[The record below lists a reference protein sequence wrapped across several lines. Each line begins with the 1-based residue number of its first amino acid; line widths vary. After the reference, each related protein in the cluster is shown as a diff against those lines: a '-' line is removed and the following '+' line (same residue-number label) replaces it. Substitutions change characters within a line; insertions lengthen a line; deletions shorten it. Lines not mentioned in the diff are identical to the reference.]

1 METHAAL
8 FRYLDGRTVQLGI
21 ARNVAERKKEEGA
34 SLLLSAIVDSSDD
47 GIISKDLEGIITR
60 ERRAAVR
67 LYRRRGGRPAR
78 RDSPHSRR
86 SPGRRA
92 EDPGPAQAWGARRSF
107 RDCALLDISLTIS
120 PVKDREDRVVGASKI
135 ARDIS
140 DRKRVEK
147 VIEALNA
154 QLATD
159 LGAITR
165 MQQLSTRSMQV
176 EDFAGVSP

>member
-1 METHAAL
+1 MVGASSAESVVGKMVYDLISAEQRDRFREFNERICRGSKASLEFDIVGLKGERFHMETHAAL

-47 GIISKDLEGIITR
+47 AIISKDLEGIITR

-120 PVKDREDRVVGASKI
+120 GEGP
-135 ARDIS
+135 
-140 DRKRVEK
+140 
-147 VIEALNA
+147 
-154 QLATD
+154 
-159 LGAITR
+159 
-165 MQQLSTRSMQV
+165 
-176 EDFAGVSP
+176 